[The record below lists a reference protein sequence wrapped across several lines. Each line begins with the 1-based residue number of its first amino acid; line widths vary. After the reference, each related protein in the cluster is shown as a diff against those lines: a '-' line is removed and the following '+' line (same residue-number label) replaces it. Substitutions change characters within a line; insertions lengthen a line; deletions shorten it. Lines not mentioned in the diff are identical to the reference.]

1 MKHEYVNVALLNGWS
16 FMPAAQ
22 EKDTLHWGKE
32 SVRLLTRL
40 SQQREQEDFDS
51 HGRLIHGFKEGQWN
65 APTFFSHWKQRLTI
79 KLVNTREKIIGN
91 AEAWANRL
99 QGTDRDEE

>member
-1 MKHEYVNVALLNGWS
+1 MERSDVFLQYY
-16 FMPAAQ
+16 
-22 EKDTLHWGKE
+22 
-32 SVRLLTRL
+32 
-40 SQQREQEDFDS
+40 
-51 HGRLIHGFKEGQWN
+51 
-65 APTFFSHWKQRLTI
+65 WKQRLTI